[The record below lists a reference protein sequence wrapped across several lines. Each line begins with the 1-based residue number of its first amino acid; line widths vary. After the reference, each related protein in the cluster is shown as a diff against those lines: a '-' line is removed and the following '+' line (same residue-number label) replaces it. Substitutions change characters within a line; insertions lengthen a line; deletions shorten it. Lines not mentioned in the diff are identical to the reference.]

1 MARRP
6 KASLGDTT
14 DPAGLAATAEE
25 YLTTLQ
31 VRGYSVNTN
40 YTWHKGL
47 RRFIGWCAE
56 RSITRPTEV
65 TRDLLERYQRHLY
78 EYRQKNGEPLNVTT
92 QHTYLLPILGYFH
105 GLAKRRDLP
114 FNPAGE
120 IELPRLPNHLPRY
133 VLTAAEAEQLLVLP
147 DVADPYGLRDRAILE
162 TFYSTA
168 MRRAELSNLELAD
181 LDHERG
187 IVLIREGKGKVDR
200 YVPIGARALAW
211 VDRYIEEV
219 RPTLL
224 DDPTDPRVFV
234 GKQGSGLTPSGTS
247 QIVGG
252 YIRAANLR
260 KVGACHLLRHTAAT
274 LMLEGGAD
282 IRFIQAILG
291 HAKLETTS
299 IYTRVSVRKLKEI
312 HTATHP
318 SAKLEGAARAE
329 EPTAAEAHPD
339 PVLDREV
346 LAEALLDALKAEA
359 VADPE

>member
-1 MARRP
+1 M
-6 KASLGDTT
+6 
-14 DPAGLAATAEE
+14 
-25 YLTTLQ
+25 
-31 VRGYSVNTN
+31 
-40 YTWHKGL
+40 
-47 RRFIGWCAE
+47 
-56 RSITRPTEV
+56 
-65 TRDLLERYQRHLY
+65 
-78 EYRQKNGEPLNVTT
+78 
-92 QHTYLLPILGYFH
+92 
-105 GLAKRRDLP
+105 
-114 FNPAGE
+114 
-120 IELPRLPNHLPRY
+120 
-133 VLTAAEAEQLLVLP
+133 LTAAEAEQLLVLP
-147 DVADPYGLRDRAILE
+147 DITDPYGLRDRAILE

-168 MRRAELSNLELAD
+168 MRRAELSALELAD

-329 EPTAAEAHPD
+329 EPAAAEVGPD

-346 LAEALLDALKAEA
+346 LAEALLDAIQAEA